1 MSKVSKQEF
10 EQIWNEP
17 VIKIGRATL
26 LMSVVFSFFPVIY
39 LYFTQGVFPPLG
51 VAFKAWGMIATVFGA
66 FYIVEPISYYSVL
79 GLSGTYMAFLSG
91 NIGNV
96 RLPCAAM
103 ALEVT
108 GTESGTQE
116 AEVVSTIGTAGSI
129 IVNIA
134 GTTAAAFLGAKI
146 IAALPDTI
154 VTALSTYT
162 APAIF
167 GAMFGSFG
175 KQYPKLAIFGM
186 GIPVGLRFFLPNTPA
201 YLLIVAA
208 VFGTMGMAKVFY
220 DRDII

>member
-39 LYFTQGVFPPLG
+39 LYFTQGVFPPLD

-116 AEVVSTIGTAGSI
+116 AEVVSTIGTADQ
-129 IVNIA
+129 
-134 GTTAAAFLGAKI
+134 L
-146 IAALPDTI
+146 
-154 VTALSTYT
+154 
-162 APAIF
+162 
-167 GAMFGSFG
+167 
-175 KQYPKLAIFGM
+175 
-186 GIPVGLRFFLPNTPA
+186 
-201 YLLIVAA
+201 
-208 VFGTMGMAKVFY
+208 
-220 DRDII
+220 